1 MELFHIIFLV
11 SFQLISNFHNPNI
24 TDDYDDIICGKVS
37 KGLKVEKVCKK
48 SVFRVIRRNI
58 RKERRHWKNISLL
71 IIKI

>member
-1 MELFHIIFLV
+1 MTGMHFF
-11 SFQLISNFHNPNI
+11 NHNYGTTI